1 VIIAARW
8 RFVLFRVSVETSFRA
23 SHQLPLPDGSKES
36 VHQHN
41 WVVCA
46 NVSGNKLNSMGL
58 VMDFHKLKA
67 MVDDIVSGFDNA
79 SFHEID
85 YFRRNASS
93 AENIAKYVYEQ
104 LEPRLPEGVK
114 LRHIK
119 VVEEPGYSVKF
130 GK

>member
-1 VIIAARW
+1 M
-8 RFVLFRVSVETSFRA
+8 
-23 SHQLPLPDGSKES
+23 
-36 VHQHN
+36 
-41 WVVCA
+41 VVKVC
-46 NVSGNKLNSMGL
+46 GDKLNSMGL

-67 MVDDIVSGFDNA
+67 MIDDIVSKFDN
-79 SFHEID
+79 SPLYETD
-85 YFRRNASS
+85 YFRRNISS
-93 AENIAKYVYEQ
+93 AENVAKYVYEQ